1 MLQKCASGVS
11 CLDSKGMTPLM
22 RASQRN
28 NFKCIEYLLNETNS
42 DLNGSSRSTYT
53 PLWFAV
59 SNGYTDLAKYLLD
72 FNTYPSI
79 LIDKSNQ
86 KLKDLQRPT
95 TTNTASGSSLYL
107 FSPLRASI
115 VYSKFQIMIYLLQYG
130 ANVYE
135 LFGSASI
142 NLINNNNNL
151 KQLINNNINED
162 YVNSLKFFH
171 RQLFEHENYFC
182 YLNSFIQ
189 NKNVY
194 RRMMLEFVKNIFY
207 RIKSNYNLMCRL
219 DGYLLAASFG
229 QYQSVEYVIDII
241 CKLDM
246 EKECDNNYLEIIK
259 QFISVLDEF
268 INTELVN
275 NETNRRD
282 FNDFFQIVTQKPNYL
297 KNVFDYS
304 VYLYVK
310 YFRPVTLKD
319 LCRFKIRK
327 ILLNK
332 INLDNLKYKNEF
344 LKSNQLEMLLNQCGL
359 PNHLIKYLLYK

>member
-1 MLQKCASGVS
+1 MLQKRPNGVS

-86 KLKDLQRPT
+86 KLKDLQRAT
-95 TTNTASGSSLYL
+95 TSASGSSLYL

-142 NLINNNNNL
+142 NLLNNNNTTNNNNL
-151 KQLINNNINED
+151 KQLINNNINNED

-207 RIKSNYNLMCRL
+207 KIKSNYNLMCRL
-219 DGYLLAASFG
+219 DGYYLLASSLG
-229 QYQSVEYVIDII
+229 QYQSVEYIIDII
-241 CKLDM
+241 SKLEM
-246 EKECDNNYLEIIK
+246 EKECENNYLEIIK
-259 QFISVLDEF
+259 QFISLLDEF
-268 INTELVN
+268 INTELIN
-275 NETNRRD
+275 NET
-282 FNDFFQIVTQKPNYL
+282 
-297 KNVFDYS
+297 
-304 VYLYVK
+304 
-310 YFRPVTLKD
+310 
-319 LCRFKIRK
+319 
-327 ILLNK
+327 
-332 INLDNLKYKNEF
+332 NLDNLKYKNEF
-344 LKSNQLEMLLNQCGL
+344 LKSNHLEMVLNQCAL
-359 PNHLIKYLLYK
+359 PNHLINYLLYK

>member
-1 MLQKCASGVS
+1 
-11 CLDSKGMTPLM
+11 MTPLM
-22 RASQRN
+22 RAAQIN

-59 SNGYTDLAKYLLD
+59 SNGYTDLAKLLLD

-79 LIDKSNQ
+79 LDKSNNNNNQ
-86 KLKDLQRPT
+86 ELIRT
-95 TTNTASGSSLYL
+95 GSGGNGASSIYL

-115 VYSKFQIMIYLLQYG
+115 VYSKFQIMIYLLQFG

-135 LFGSASI
+135 LFGSVSI
-142 NLINNNNNL
+142 NLVNNDQSIINNN
-151 KQLINNNINED
+151 NED

-171 RQLFEHENYFC
+171 RQLFDHENYLA
-182 YLNSFIQ
+182 YLNCFIE

-207 RIKSNYNLMCRL
+207 RIKLNYNLMTRL
-219 DGYLLAASFG
+219 DAYLVNFSSFNNG
-229 QYQSVEYVIDII
+229 LTIDFVID
-241 CKLDM
+241 CMNRFEMQQLNVG
-246 EKECDNNYLEIIK
+246 EKEEEEEECRNYLDIIK
-259 QFISVLDEF
+259 QFIGLLDEF
-268 INTELVN
+268 INTELIQ

-297 KNVFDYS
+297 KSVFEYS
-304 VYLYVK
+304 VYLYEK
-310 YFRPVTLKD
+310 YCRPVSLKD

-327 ILLNK
+327 ILYNR
-332 INLDNLKYKNEF
+332 INLENLKYRNEF
-344 LKSNQLEMLLNQCGL
+344 LKSNHLELLLGQCGL
-359 PNHLIKYLLYK
+359 PIHLINYLLHK